1 MVTSVSGVT
10 ALVRMIRSQL
20 APHGAAAGRR
30 APSADGRAAA
40 TPDGT
45 LARLVEQRVRAI
57 GRDDPQRGRK
67 ALRVFLEAVLLDELG
82 QHLLADPRFFR
93 MVDEVQEALE
103 QDDSCQPLLEQAM
116 AQLLATGGQDGQ

>member
-1 MVTSVSGVT
+1 MVTSVSGVA

-20 APHGAAAGRR
+20 APPGAAPARR
-30 APSADGRAAA
+30 LRSADGRTAG

-67 ALRVFLEAVLLDELG
+67 ALRVFLEAALLDELG
-82 QHLLADPRFFR
+82 QHLLADPRFFDL
-93 MVDEVQEALE
+93 VDEVQAALE
-103 QDDSCQPLLEQAM
+103 QDASCQPVLEQAM
-116 AQLLATGGQDGQ
+116 AQLLAAGGQDGQ